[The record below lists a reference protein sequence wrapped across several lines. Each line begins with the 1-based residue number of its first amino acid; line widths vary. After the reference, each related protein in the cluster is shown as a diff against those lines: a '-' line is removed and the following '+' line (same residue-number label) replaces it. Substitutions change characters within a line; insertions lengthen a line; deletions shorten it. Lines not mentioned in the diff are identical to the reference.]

1 MGTTSPF
8 KLKYGPQVITH
19 MDNYIYIGGA
29 VGDSRT
35 SSLGALDYSTHN
47 FFMPVLIK
55 LTD

>member
-1 MGTTSPF
+1 
-8 KLKYGPQVITH
+8 